1 MPSKLP
7 DIAKSLVIQ
16 QWLEGKQRDMIAVDN
31 NLSAGAVTNIV
42 NEWRVALGIA
52 TADQLRDLAVTL
64 KRIGIT
70 PAQCALGFRVAM
82 TMINLGVKEDS
93 FESFISGIYKRCKD
107 LGLSPENIADHLK
120 DLLEFSKTST
130 IPLSQIPNYINQKAD
145 EKTKLEK
152 EIEELNGQIRL
163 IALEKSVSET
173 RRDIELKNE
182 NMTVDELEWYSNVK
196 AELGKYGIPVDDIS
210 QFAKSVNGIRQ
221 RDYDVGKVLS
231 EFSDAETRRIDYKL
245 FQDIVV
251 ELEKKYDFLKQQCS
265 FLEEKVN
272 SHSQAISVYNQ
283 LEEMGFGLK
292 ELKLLLHVVNEIAA
306 ANNIPLHEAPQRL
319 CKDIEEQYDNKLGF
333 ESKVEKLRVEVNWL
347 SQEQS
352 RLRAGLLA
360 QPLIGPV
367 LTRLIQ
373 SGVKEQDIIN
383 MSYLFERN
391 SSSTNGVIDV
401 QLLIAELNKY
411 GSIKSTIQKSIEE
424 ADKLKNEVAS
434 LQTQKQDLETHN
446 QNMLSIFLY
455 SKQIIDLYRGSVSS
469 LKYEIVGQ
477 LSIVAFITNY
487 LLNPFFEQLHKLNV
501 FGASSSSSSSFIPL
515 IRAANGEAVPL
526 FELKTAVIKAI
537 EIIIN
542 KINTRD
548 RKLSEILS
556 EARIALMT
564 NQH

>member
-1 MPSKLP
+1 
-7 DIAKSLVIQ
+7 
-16 QWLEGKQRDMIAVDN
+16 
-31 NLSAGAVTNIV
+31 
-42 NEWRVALGIA
+42 
-52 TADQLRDLAVTL
+52 
-64 KRIGIT
+64 
-70 PAQCALGFRVAM
+70 
-82 TMINLGVKEDS
+82 
-93 FESFISGIYKRCKD
+93 
-107 LGLSPENIADHLK
+107 
-120 DLLEFSKTST
+120 LLEFSKTST